1 MELVRDE
8 DVDSLTSLEERIL
21 KAVETVGVLKREKDT
36 LEKQL
41 AEALSGKE
49 TAEREAAEARSDAE
63 RTAQELDNLR
73 GEQKKVRSRI
83 EKLLGQ
89 IDSLTAV

>member
-8 DVDSLTSLEERIL
+8 EVDSLTSLEERIL
-21 KAVETVGVLKREKDT
+21 KAVETVAVLKREKDT

-49 TAEREAAEARSDAE
+49 AAERDAAEAHANAE
-63 RTAQELDNLR
+63 KTAQELENLR

-89 IDSLTAV
+89 IDSLTAG